1 MTKRSGRWA
10 VAIGH
15 AAACL
20 LLLGIELM
28 PGSAFSQPV
37 ESSSEQPVAHYGPA
51 EAILL
56 RSTLIAINQANVT
69 GEYKVLRA
77 LIAPDVAQKL
87 SVASL
92 EAIFRPWR
100 DKRRDVGFAV
110 IAEPAFQTAAV
121 QPSSGELWLI
131 GTVPTPGF
139 KLEFDFA
146 FRKVSDR
153 WLLARFSIADGTL
166 TISSAAPPPAK
177 RTVVVAPIGGTETV
191 SSEVSLKHPPL
202 PPDRPWF

>member
-1 MTKRSGRWA
+1 MTQRSGRWA

-15 AAACL
+15 AAVCL
-20 LLLGIELM
+20 LLLGNALM
-28 PGSAFSQPV
+28 PGSALSQPV
-37 ESSSEQPVAHYGPA
+37 ESRSEPTGAHYGPV

-56 RSTLIAINQANVT
+56 RSTLIAINQANAT
-69 GEYKVLRA
+69 GEYKVLGA

-100 DKRRDVGFAV
+100 DKRRDIGFAV

-121 QPSSGELWLI
+121 QPSSGELWLV

-139 KLEFDFA
+139 ELEFDFA

-166 TISSAAPPPAK
+166 TISSAVPPPAK
-177 RTVVVAPIGGTETV
+177 RTVVVAPIGGAETV
-191 SSEVSLKHPPL
+191 SSEVPLKNPPL